1 MQFAE
6 PHSFHPRK
14 MFRRVGGSVDALAF
28 CVLLSV
34 WMAPTAVAQNFEI
47 VATYDASQPPNVL
60 VQFELQTQENIAGY
74 IWTFGDGG
82 QSFDASPTH
91 LYVAEGEFEVNVDL
105 TTASGTNYNVTAP
118 DLVVIHNLI
127 FADDFDTLI
136 DTSWDPEADLNQEPY
151 GDGMAMGFW
160 IHKGGGTN
168 QQMPNGGIGVS
179 NGSGSGGG
187 DCIGEANCIP
197 DDRGLFRFQVEVL
210 PMGLPSGTQL
220 TLFKL
225 DGAEVE
231 VQLRWL
237 FGAVQ
242 ARTEFNGVKTAWQ
255 TLGMAATKG
264 PGLKGRF
271 EIHFAQAGA
280 QGGLLRDDSLDV
292 HWLPEQGSGSLSWH
306 STTTGASVWTALTV
320 GALEV
325 SNSALGGGLDPDGQ
339 IWIDNFEMLRHSLGG
354 VP

>member
-1 MQFAE
+1 
-6 PHSFHPRK
+6 
-14 MFRRVGGSVDALAF
+14 
-28 CVLLSV
+28 
-34 WMAPTAVAQNFEI
+34 
-47 VATYDASQPPNVL
+47 
-60 VQFELQTQENIAGY
+60 
-74 IWTFGDGG
+74 
-82 QSFDASPTH
+82 
-91 LYVAEGEFEVNVDL
+91 
-105 TTASGTNYNVTAP
+105 
-118 DLVVIHNLI
+118 
-127 FADDFDTLI
+127 
-136 DTSWDPEADLNQEPY
+136 
-151 GDGMAMGFW
+151 
-160 IHKGGGTN
+160 
-168 QQMPNGGIGVS
+168 
-179 NGSGSGGG
+179 
-187 DCIGEANCIP
+187 
-197 DDRGLFRFQVEVL
+197 
-210 PMGLPSGTQL
+210 MGLPSGTQL